1 MTVSPDPHAGP
12 ADAGGTGMKG
22 RLISSAGALTAT
34 FALSSVLQ
42 ILAVPVFI
50 GGWGTEVYAQW
61 LAISA
66 AAAMLSLLDVGFT
79 PHFTSLIMAAAARGD
94 RAGEAKALATG
105 MTVFAGVIA
114 AGVAVAVAAWRAGA
128 ADLLGLQT
136 EDARLA
142 AALSAACVL
151 LLTPRSLAGG
161 VFAAH
166 GRFTA
171 AIYIAAAHQLAG
183 LAGALLTAAAGGGLA
198 AAAAAQLAA
207 AVLVGWALP
216 LAALRRLCPGVALF
230 ALRKPT
236 GEELRF
242 HLRKSALHGVASGAT
257 VILLNLPVL
266 MLQGAGLSGAAVIA
280 FTTMR
285 TFAGLIRQVIAQ
297 VILAATVEMTRQHHQ
312 GDASGLHRLFVL
324 ICRIC
329 GGGGGLLTGLVFML
343 GPPFFIVWTHGAAP
357 FDPFMALVF
366 IGGAVAMVPATTAA
380 ALLRQTDHA
389 EILAGAHGAQ
399 IALSV
404 IFCLIL
410 TAPYG
415 GPGAAAAVTAAEAL
429 ALGLPALNAAA
440 RLFGLERRRI
450 LTSAW
455 TAAAVG
461 AAAGWTAATA
471 AAALLP
477 MGRLAEIA
485 AFGLVWGVFIAP
497 AAFFILLPAD
507 QRNWLRRTAGSF
519 FSKRCSAMTGD
530 GGKLGKDV

>member
-1 MTVSPDPHAGP
+1 
-12 ADAGGTGMKG
+12 MKG
-22 RLISSAGALTAT
+22 RLISSAGALTAS
-34 FALSSVLQ
+34 FALSTVLQ
-42 ILAVPVFI
+42 ILAVPIFI
-50 GGWGTEVYAQW
+50 GGWGTELYAQW
-61 LAISA
+61 LAINA
-66 AAAMLSLLDVGFT
+66 AAAMLSLSDIGFT
-79 PHFTSLIMAAAARGD
+79 AHFTSLIMAAAARGD

-105 MTVFAGVIA
+105 MTVFAAAMTAGGV
-114 AGVAVAVAAWRAGA
+114 VMVAAWRAGA
-128 ADLLGLQT
+128 PDLLGLQT
-136 EDARLA
+136 DDARLA
-142 AALSAACVL
+142 AGLSALSVVL
-151 LLTPRSLAGG
+151 LAPRSLVGG

-166 GRFTA
+166 GRFTL

-183 LAGALLTAAAGGGLA
+183 LAGPALTAAAGGGLA

-207 AVLVGWALP
+207 TVLVGWALP
-216 LAALRRLCPGVALF
+216 LAALRRLCPSVAVF

-266 MLQGAGLSGAAVIA
+266 MLQGLGASGGVVA

-285 TFAGLIRQVIAQ
+285 TFAGLIRQAIAQ
-297 VILAATVEMTRQHHQ
+297 AVLSATVEMTRQHHQ
-312 GDASGLHRLFVL
+312 GDASGLNRLFL
-324 ICRIC
+324 LTCRIG
-329 GGGGGLLTGLVFML
+329 GGGGGLLAGLVFVL
-343 GPPFFIVWTHGAAP
+343 GPPFFAVWTHGAAP
-357 FDPFMALVF
+357 FDWFMALVF
-366 IGGAVAMVPATTAA
+366 IGGAVVMAPATTAT

-389 EILAGAHGAQ
+389 GLLAAAHMAQTTLFVIL
-399 IALSV
+399 
-404 IFCLIL
+404 CLISA
-410 TAPYG
+410 APYG
-415 GPGAAAAVTAAEAL
+415 GPGVAAAATAAEAL

-440 RLFGLERRRI
+440 RLFGLERRAV
-450 LTSAW
+450 LTTAW

-461 AAAGWTAATA
+461 GSVGWAAATA

-519 FSKRCSAMTGD
+519 FSK
-530 GGKLGKDV
+530 

>member
-1 MTVSPDPHAGP
+1 
-12 ADAGGTGMKG
+12 MKG
-22 RLISSAGALTAT
+22 RLISSAGALAAT

-42 ILAVPVFI
+42 ILAVPIFI
-50 GGWGTEVYAQW
+50 GSWGTELYAQW

-66 AAAMLSLLDVGFT
+66 AAAMLSLLDIGFT
-79 PHFTSLIMAAAARGD
+79 AHFTSLIMAAAARGD
-94 RAGEAKALATG
+94 RGEEAKALATG
-105 MTVFAGVIA
+105 MTVFAGVTA
-114 AGVAVAVAAWRAGA
+114 AGVVIAAAAWPAGA
-128 ADLLGLQT
+128 PGLLGLQT

-142 AALSAACVL
+142 AALSALSVV

-166 GRFTA
+166 GRFTL

-183 LAGALLTAAAGGGLA
+183 LAGPLLTASAGGGLA

-216 LAALRRLCPGVALF
+216 LAALRRFCPTVRVF
-230 ALRKPT
+230 ALRRPT

-266 MLQGAGLSGAAVIA
+266 LLQGAGVSGGAVVA

-285 TFAGLIRQVIAQ
+285 TFAGLIRQMIAQ
-297 VILAATVEMTRQHHQ
+297 VVLAATVEMTRQHHQ
-312 GDASGLHRLFVL
+312 GDASGLHRLFL
-324 ICRIC
+324 LTCRIC
-329 GGGGGLLTGLVFML
+329 GGGGGLLTGLVFIL

-357 FDPFMALVF
+357 FDPFTALIF
-366 IGGAVAMVPATTAA
+366 IGGAVAMVPATAAA

-389 EILAGAHGAQ
+389 EILAGAYAAQ
-399 IALSV
+399 IALSAV
-404 IFCLIL
+404 LCLFWI
-410 TAPYG
+410 APYG
-415 GPGAAAAVTAAEAL
+415 GAGAAAAVTAAEAL

-450 LTSAW
+450 LTTFW

-461 AAAGWTAATA
+461 GAVGWTAATA
-471 AAALLP
+471 AAASLP
-477 MGRLAEIA
+477 TERLSEMA
-485 AFGLVWGVFIAP
+485 AFGVVWGVLIAP

-507 QRNWLRRTAGSF
+507 QRGRLRRALPGRS
-519 FSKRCSAMTGD
+519 
-530 GGKLGKDV
+530 